1 MGLVLY
7 ALGEVRTKSYTY
19 LPPSITVVTV
29 DAIATF
35 ICPLTLLG
43 NVTVKGVDFEATFTV
58 RNEDSSALNLTG
70 YTGEA
75 KIKKHPAA
83 TKYNSFIVTFPNRV
97 NGQIKVALAST
108 ATTAI
113 EGGRYVYDLVL
124 TSPNAYKTR
133 PIQGNVLVI
142 PGVT

>member
-1 MGLVLY
+1 MTARNINLVL
-7 ALGEVRTKSYTY
+7 
-19 LPPSITVVTV
+19 
-29 DAIATF
+29 DQ
-35 ICPLTLLG
+35 
-43 NVTVKGVDFEATFTV
+43 GVDFEATFTI
-58 RNEDSSALNLTG
+58 RNENGSALNLTG
-70 YTGEA
+70 YSGA
-75 KIKKHPAA
+75 AQLRKHPEASKSTA
-83 TKYNSFIVTFPNRV
+83 FTVTYPNRV

-108 ATTAI
+108 ITSTI

>member
-1 MGLVLY
+1 MTARSINLVL
-7 ALGEVRTKSYTY
+7 
-19 LPPSITVVTV
+19 
-29 DAIATF
+29 DQ
-35 ICPLTLLG
+35 
-43 NVTVKGVDFEATFTV
+43 GVDLEATFTV

>member
-1 MGLVLY
+1 MTARNINLVL
-7 ALGEVRTKSYTY
+7 
-19 LPPSITVVTV
+19 
-29 DAIATF
+29 DQ
-35 ICPLTLLG
+35 
-43 NVTVKGVDFEATFTV
+43 GVDFEATFTV
-58 RNEDSSALNLTG
+58 KNENSSALNLTG

-75 KIKKHPAA
+75 KLRKHPAA
-83 TKYNSFIVTFPNRV
+83 TKYNAFIVTFPNRV
-97 NGQIKVALAST
+97 NGQIKVAMAST
-108 ATTAI
+108 TTTAI

>member
-1 MGLVLY
+1 MTARNINLVL
-7 ALGEVRTKSYTY
+7 
-19 LPPSITVVTV
+19 
-29 DAIATF
+29 DQ
-35 ICPLTLLG
+35 
-43 NVTVKGVDFEATFTV
+43 GVDFEATFTV
-58 RNEDSSALNLTG
+58 KNENSSALNLTG

-75 KIKKHPAA
+75 KLRKHPAA
-83 TKYNSFIVTFPNRV
+83 TKYNAFIVSFPNRI
-97 NGQIKVALAST
+97 NGQIKVAMAST
-108 ATTAI
+108 VTDVI

>member
-1 MGLVLY
+1 MTARNINLVL
-7 ALGEVRTKSYTY
+7 
-19 LPPSITVVTV
+19 
-29 DAIATF
+29 DQ
-35 ICPLTLLG
+35 
-43 NVTVKGVDFEATFTV
+43 GVDFEATFTV
-58 RNEDSSALNLTG
+58 RNVDSSALNLTG

>member
-1 MGLVLY
+1 MTARNIKLVL
-7 ALGEVRTKSYTY
+7 
-19 LPPSITVVTV
+19 
-29 DAIATF
+29 DQ
-35 ICPLTLLG
+35 
-43 NVTVKGVDFEATFTV
+43 GVDFEATFTV

>member
-1 MGLVLY
+1 MTDDSK
-7 ALGEVRTKSYTY
+7 EHQFSFRSRCR
-19 LPPSITVVTV
+19 
-29 DAIATF
+29 F
-35 ICPLTLLG
+35 WG
-43 NVTVKGVDFEATFTV
+43 NFTV
-58 RNEDSSALNLTG
+58 RNEDASSLNLTG

-75 KIKKHPAA
+75 KIRKLPAA
-83 TKYNSFIVTFPNRV
+83 TKYNSFIVSFPNRV

-108 ATTAI
+108 TTATI

>member
-1 MGLVLY
+1 MTARNINLVL
-7 ALGEVRTKSYTY
+7 
-19 LPPSITVVTV
+19 
-29 DAIATF
+29 DQ
-35 ICPLTLLG
+35 
-43 NVTVKGVDFEATFTV
+43 GVDFEATFTV

-97 NGQIKVALAST
+97 NGQIKVALASP

-124 TSPNAYKTR
+124 TSPKAYKTR